1 MKVVRIPRK
10 GGNWKSKMMNSDN
23 NNSKQP
29 KKKSLLLSR
38 KYIALLIVCIV
49 TGFIIGFS
57 YNLSKDKRTLSTASP
72 LFEQENQYREDLIAK
87 KERNKELAEEVAQL
101 EDKIRAYEKQ
111 FSSNEKQYEQNRQ
124 DAEQL
129 RLLLGLSAGIGPGVK
144 ITLRDGEYNSDTTNP
159 NEYIVHES
167 HIFKLLNELKIAG
180 AEAISINGQRLKP
193 NSYIICNG
201 PVITIDGQQ
210 YPAPFVVE
218 AVGKQEALISSLELS
233 GGVFDQLI
241 NEQIV
246 VTVEKSDLIEMK
258 TISDE

>member
-1 MKVVRIPRK
+1 MKVVRRPKK
-10 GGNWKSKMMNSDN
+10 GGNWKNKMMNSDN

-29 KKKSLLLSR
+29 KQKSLLLSR
-38 KYIALLIVCIV
+38 KYIALLIVCII

-57 YNLSKDKRTLSTASP
+57 YNLSKDKRTLSSASP
-72 LFEQENQYREDLIAK
+72 QFEQENQYREDLIAK
-87 KERNKELAEEVAQL
+87 KERNKELAEELAQL

-111 FSSNEKQYEQNRQ
+111 FSSNEAQYEQNHK

-129 RLLLGLSAGIGPGVK
+129 RLLLGLSAGVGPGIK
-144 ITLRDGEYNSDTTNP
+144 ITLRDGDYNPNITNP

-218 AVGKQEALISSLELS
+218 AVGNQEVLVSSLELS